1 LCALTGF
8 AANVQGGVAGAQR
21 VFEVLDRDPAI
32 RDVPGAIPMARK
44 PRVLEFDDVSFSY
57 EGRTSSVLDHISSK
71 ITPGQM
77 VAFVGSSGAG
87 KSTLLNLLPRF
98 YDPTSGAVRLD
109 GIDVRNVRLA
119 DLRKQVALVLQ
130 ESVILPT
137 TIAENIAYGRPR
149 ATRQQIREAARLA
162 GAAEFIERMPEGY
175 NTVICEGGQNLSGG
189 QRQRISIARALLTE
203 ASFIV
208 LDEPTSALDPLHEQ
222 MIVQTLQK
230 LKGLR
235 TIILVSHRLSTV
247 RDCDQIFVMS
257 AGKIVEQGTHE
268 QLLEEHGVYHQM
280 ASHQFDLDPAR
291 DFAHAA

>member
-1 LCALTGF
+1 
-8 AANVQGGVAGAQR
+8 
-21 VFEVLDRDPAI
+21 
-32 RDVPGAIPMARK
+32 
-44 PRVLEFDDVSFSY
+44 
-57 EGRTSSVLDHISSK
+57 
-71 ITPGQM
+71 
-77 VAFVGSSGAG
+77 
-87 KSTLLNLLPRF
+87 
-98 YDPTSGAVRLD
+98 
-109 GIDVRNVRLA
+109 
-119 DLRKQVALVLQ
+119 VALVLQ